1 MEYFINIEELKSD
14 IILLKKLL
22 ETKEKELQAYYD
34 KISSSKGFDNIL
46 YKNLYNGLNPSR
58 AIEKSVEEYNSSR
71 DEQDWI
77 SIRTA
82 WRKYSLLKKEIKLG
96 EKMISKVQFLNE
108 HTTLHALKHAQT
120 GEDLC
125 LLLCEWN

>member
-82 WRKYSLLKKEIKLG
+82 WRKYSLLKKEIN
-96 EKMISKVQFLNE
+96 IN
-108 HTTLHALKHAQT
+108 
-120 GEDLC
+120 
-125 LLLCEWN
+125 